1 MVHLRFSTEAESHL
15 PKLTL
20 FTKEECQLC
29 DEAKDQLRPHWHRFQ
44 FVEVD
49 ITLPE
54 NEKWFELYRYEIPVF
69 YLDEKFLCKN
79 RIDLDKLEEKLGEK
93 GV

>member
-1 MVHLRFSTEAESHL
+1 M
-15 PKLTL
+15 
-20 FTKEECQLC
+20 
-29 DEAKDQLRPHWHRFQ
+29 
-44 FVEVD
+44 VEVD

-79 RIDLDKLEEKLGEK
+79 KIDLEKLEEALRAKERA
-93 GV
+93 